1 MDICVWVCVVHMSDE
16 CHCVYGMQLRDI
28 TGPYAST
35 EVKPPPEVEG
45 MDRSEIEES
54 GLTALGLSY
63 NVGTPKPWVSIP
75 K

>member
-1 MDICVWVCVVHMSDE
+1 MCVWVGVVYMSDE
-16 CHCVYGMQLRDI
+16 CHCVYAMQLRDI
-28 TGPYAST
+28 TGPHAST

-63 NVGTPKPWVSIP
+63 NLGTPKPWVSIP